1 MKILVIRHGLT
12 KYNKLKRLQGQTIEN
27 PLTPEGIK
35 AAKQISTSL
44 PKRIDVIYTSDLLR
58 TRQTTEIINKSFNTE
73 VVSTPKLREIHFGS
87 LTGDTW
93 DEIAK
98 KKGKEFVDNYLEQ
111 KYNFHAFSGES
122 FQDVKKRVLE
132 VLEEIKQK
140 YYGKKVLLVTHGGII
155 RFLQYNLQNKTHA
168 SIHNIS
174 IHEFEI

>member
-12 KYNKLKRLQGQTIEN
+12 KYNKLKRLQGQTIEDS
-27 PLTPEGIK
+27 LTPEGIK
-35 AAKQISTSL
+35 AVKQISTSL
-44 PKRIDVIYTSDLLR
+44 PEKIDVIYTSDLLR

-73 VVSTPKLREIHFGS
+73 VVSTPKLREINFGS

-98 KKGKEFVDNYLEQ
+98 EKGKEFVDNYLKQ
-111 KYNFHAFSGES
+111 KYNFHAFGGES
-122 FQDVKKRVLE
+122 FRDVKKRVLE

-155 RFLQYNLQNKTHA
+155 RFIQYNLQNKTHA